1 MHVQVP
7 HDLTRPAHADVV
19 KVIKCQVDGI
29 AVDISA
35 NALGGLCT
43 LCLLEKV
50 DTMYISRYI

>member
-50 DTMYISRYI
+50 DTMDRL